1 VLNLQNSYPFSTHL
15 APSMPKRDGKVE
27 IWPAYLDAE
36 KSRGEGRK
44 IPKRDAISNPT
55 PDDILIAALEMNL
68 KPEAER
74 DKRYPKYWWENS
86 WRVVV
91 LKNAPKTVLMKE
103 IASRIKRRQKD
114 GKRKVKGK
122 GKSRQEQKS

>member
-1 VLNLQNSYPFSTHL
+1 
-15 APSMPKRDGKVE
+15 MPKRDGKVE